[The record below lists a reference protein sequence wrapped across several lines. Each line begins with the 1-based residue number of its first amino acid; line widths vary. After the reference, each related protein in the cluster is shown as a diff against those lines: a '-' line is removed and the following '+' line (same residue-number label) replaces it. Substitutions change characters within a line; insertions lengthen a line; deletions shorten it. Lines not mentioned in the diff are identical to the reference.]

1 MTLNKDKGAVLILN
15 HIIIVRDFILTYN
28 LRLYSQK
35 ASAQYNTHKYD
46 LM

>member
-15 HIIIVRDFILTYN
+15 HIIVRDFILTYN
-28 LRLYSQK
+28 LRLNSQK